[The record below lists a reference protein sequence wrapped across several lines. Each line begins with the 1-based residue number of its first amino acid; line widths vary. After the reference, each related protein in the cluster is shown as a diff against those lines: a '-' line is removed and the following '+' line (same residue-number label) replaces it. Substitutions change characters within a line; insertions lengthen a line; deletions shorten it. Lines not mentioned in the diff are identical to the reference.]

1 MATGYPA
8 ASGRVADPASGA
20 DAPQVRTAV
29 DSVRGQVKLVETSQ
43 AILFGLIVFGLA
55 ASLVIYVDAWLLP
68 RQFETSLP
76 DWVRWVALCSLL
88 GWAIWYGLFR
98 VAPVA
103 FRRIHPEYAARLIEG
118 DRPQYKNSLLNLLSL
133 ERQRE
138 HVPPEALRY
147 LRAQAE
153 QDITKAPIEVVVSP
167 RPAFFMA
174 CILVGLVA
182 IGAVATALAPDRM
195 LAGATR
201 LAAPW
206 SEVVPPAR
214 VEILAVRP
222 GDVEVPLGSTVVI
235 EAEIV
240 RLAAEDAIAVVY
252 STDDGQFVDV
262 RVPMAKAEVL
272 DTWKASLPEV
282 GSDGLRRSL
291 KYRVEAGDASSAVFA
306 IKVAPQPT
314 LVAEE
319 VRYEYP
325 PYTRLPSRVERLPS
339 TLRALEGTRAT
350 LSLSSNVK
358 IGSAR
363 LDLYRTWPDFAGSV
377 APTVARTVTATST
390 ERTAAA
396 SFAIAMSGDAT
407 KSEYAAVVPRMTG
420 ETGLVND
427 PLAIPIEA
435 FRDLPPEVTWRA
447 PLTDK
452 IETPL
457 NRSVE
462 LQFQALDPDFGLQKV
477 EWFGLREESEVFRV
491 PSLDSP
497 QTSPAPRTFRVRFT
511 PDIFGFKQGER
522 ARIAVDAWDGKT
534 TVDGSPAYQRTRS
547 TFIEV
552 TILPPAPGEDPHAE
566 KTPPAGNGQPDGE
579 EGDSGEG
586 AGESQ
591 EEGQSGEGGGGGS
604 SGGQGDKGSSGTVG
618 TNASSDEGEGQSE
631 GQGQQSRS
639 TGNSSGGG
647 EEGES
652 SEGEGQSE
660 GSSGGNGQAGE
671 SQNANGQ
678 GGMPSDGA
686 GAAQGENSMPTDPTQ
701 MPPGE
706 ADPDAAPSQGEPNSE
721 GANGGSPSA
730 EGASQNANGQGD
742 ASQRPAGQ
750 GTQGQSSERG
760 MPNQDGGSPSENGG
774 MPRGEG
780 ADSQGTGGQAPQ
792 NAQGQPQGASSQGE
806 PNGEGGSQDPL
817 HDGEAFEKILEKVQN
832 PPQSGQP
839 QSDQPQS
846 DQPQSGQPQSGQ
858 PQSGQP
864 QSGQPQS
871 GQPQSGQPQS
881 GQPQSGQPQSGQPQ
895 SGQPQ
900 SGQPQS
906 GQPQSGQP
914 QSGQPQS
921 GQPQSGQPQS
931 GQPQSGQPQSG
942 QPQSGQPQSGQPG
955 SEGSQP
961 GAEQGSQPGG
971 QGDSQAG
978 TQPGSQGAE
987 SGSQGEEQPGSQ
999 GSSGSSSSGQQG
1011 GSGSQPQRAN
1021 PSGADQSQEK
1031 EPGQGGAEQKQGEQ
1045 KQGEQKQGEAE
1056 QQGEKAKPAGEQGE
1070 QGMPAGGGEKGE
1082 GGAGSGTKDQ
1092 NPYASSGAASK
1103 EGEGAA
1109 AGSKGDAGGTS
1120 GGKPGQSGSKGDSA
1134 GGSMGGS
1141 SGPGSMGEGND
1152 AATTGEGGVNPA
1164 TTDIPLPPGEKANL
1178 EYSKQATDLVLRY
1191 LDDEERRRDPALL
1204 KELGWSEAEME
1215 SFFAKWKAM
1224 KQAAESLPDPGAT
1237 TPSGDFEDAVRALG
1251 LRPRTT
1257 AQRSGAARDD
1267 SAFGDQID
1275 GAVNQPPIE
1284 YLEQFRAFQRA
1295 RNR

>member
-8 ASGRVADPASGA
+8 ASGRVADPAPGA
-20 DAPQVRTAV
+20 EAPRVRTAV

-76 DWVRWVALCSLL
+76 DWMRWVSLCSLL

-98 VAPVA
+98 VAPVV

-133 ERQRE
+133 ERERQ

-153 QDITKAPIEVVVSP
+153 HDIAKAPIEVVVSP

-195 LAGATR
+195 VAGATR

-206 SEVVPPAR
+206 SEVIPPAR

-222 GDVEVPLGSTVVI
+222 GDVEVPLGSAVTV

-240 RLAAEDAIAVVY
+240 RLAAKDAVAVVY

-262 RVPMAKAEVL
+262 RVPMEKAETP
-272 DTWKASLPEV
+272 DTWKATLPEV
-282 GSDGLRRSL
+282 GTDGLRRSL
-291 KYRVEAGDASSAVFA
+291 KYRVEAGDAGSATFA
-306 IKVAPQPT
+306 LKVAPQPT

-325 PYTRLPSRVERLPS
+325 AYTRLPARVERLPS

-363 LDLYRTWPDFAGSV
+363 LDLYRAWPDFAGSV
-377 APTVARTVTATST
+377 APTVGRTVTATAS
-390 ERTAAA
+390 ERTASAA
-396 SFAIAMSGDAT
+396 FAVAMTADAT

-427 PLAIPIEA
+427 PLPIPIEA

-447 PLTDK
+447 PLSDK

-477 EWFGLREESEVFRV
+477 EWFGLRGESEVFRV

-511 PDIFGFKQGER
+511 PDIFGFEQGDH
-522 ARIAVDAWDGKT
+522 ARIAIDAWDGKT

-566 KTPPAGNGQPDGE
+566 KQPPAGNGEPDGE
-579 EGDSGEG
+579 QGEQG
-586 AGESQ
+586 APG
-591 EEGQSGEGGGGGS
+591 
-604 SGGQGDKGSSGTVG
+604 
-618 TNASSDEGEGQSE
+618 A
-631 GQGQQSRS
+631 
-639 TGNSSGGG
+639 
-647 EEGES
+647 GES
-652 SEGEGQSE
+652 SEGEGGSGGGQGDSGSEGDSDSSGTAGSNSSGNEGQGKNQGDDSQSRGSGDSSGAGQE
-660 GSSGGNGQAGE
+660 ESEASEGEGESNGSSGGANGEKGEHQNAGGEEAMPSEGGAGE
-671 SQNANGQ
+671 AGS
-678 GGMPSDGA
+678 MPSDPTQQPPSEGDPNQTPSEGEANGEGA
-686 GAAQGENSMPTDPTQ
+686 AGGNASPNAAAQGEKGQ
-701 MPPGE
+701 GE
-706 ADPDAAPSQGEPNSE
+706 ASGDTSQGS
-721 GANGGSPSA
+721 
-730 EGASQNANGQGD
+730 
-742 ASQRPAGQ
+742 AGQ
-750 GTQGQSSERG
+750 ETQGQSSPNGGAPNSG
-760 MPNQDGGSPSENGG
+760 MPNESGTPNGGGSQRSENGQ
-774 MPRGEG
+774 PSQNSEG
-780 ADSQGTGGQAPQ
+780 QPE
-792 NAQGQPQGASSQGE
+792 QGQ

-817 HDGEAFEKILEKVQN
+817 HDGEAFERILEKAQN
-832 PPQSGQP
+832 PSSTGQP
-839 QSDQPQS
+839 QL
-846 DQPQSGQPQSGQ
+846 GQPQQGQPRQGEPQQGPPQGGQ
-858 PQSGQP
+858 PQQGQP
-864 QSGQPQS
+864 QKGQPQGGEPQREQPSES
-871 GQPQSGQPQS
+871 G
-881 GQPQSGQPQSGQPQ
+881 
-895 SGQPQ
+895 
-900 SGQPQS
+900 
-906 GQPQSGQP
+906 
-914 QSGQPQS
+914 
-921 GQPQSGQPQS
+921 
-931 GQPQSGQPQSG
+931 
-942 QPQSGQPQSGQPG
+942 
-955 SEGSQP
+955 
-961 GAEQGSQPGG
+961 A
-971 QGDSQAG
+971 
-978 TQPGSQGAE
+978 QPGSQEGAQPGASGESQDGPPPGSQEGNQAE
-987 SGSQGEEQPGSQ
+987 SQGSQAGSQGAQPAPQGGAQPGAQ
-999 GSSGSSSSGQQG
+999 GSGSSDQQ
-1011 GSGSQPQRAN
+1011 
-1021 PSGADQSQEK
+1021 SGADSQPKNENPSDESPSQKK
-1031 EPGQGGAEQKQGEQ
+1031 ESGEGGAKDETTP
-1045 KQGEQKQGEAE
+1045 E
-1056 QQGEKAKPAGEQGE
+1056 QQGEKAPSEGEQGASEKNAGEQADSGK
-1070 QGMPAGGGEKGE
+1070 PAGGGKEGE
-1082 GGAGSGTKDQ
+1082 GGAGGSGSKDQ
-1092 NPYASSGAASK
+1092 NPYASAGGTKKESK
-1103 EGEGAA
+1103 EGDGAA
-1109 AGSKGDAGGTS
+1109 PGSKGDAGGTS
-1120 GGKPGQSGSKGDSA
+1120 GGKPNQNGSKSASA

-1152 AATTGEGGVNPA
+1152 AATSGDAGVSPA
-1164 TTDIPLPPGEKANL
+1164 TTELPLPPGEKANL
-1178 EYSKQATDLVLRY
+1178 DYSKKATDLVLRY

-1224 KQAAESLPDPGAT
+1224 KDAADALPDPGET
-1237 TPSGDFEDAVRALG
+1237 SSSGEFEDAVRALG
-1251 LRPRTT
+1251 LRPRTS
-1257 AQRSGAARDD
+1257 AQRSGTARDD
-1267 SAFGDQID
+1267 SSVGDRID